1 MADSRSAVLYTAL
14 AGVRFFGPAILILIV
29 LSLLWTTKRTKEEDN
44 AKSNGYAPISSS
56 SYSNE
61 NNNPIVNV
69 TVPVKTPRRPWI
81 LTILVL
87 SAATYLLDG
96 TVIVLQAVLWKKWEG
111 AYGKWMGLEAT
122 NVLGLVAFGGLVV
135 IGTWKDAKGEDV
147 WLLRRLNAFALVA
160 VTFAI
165 AEVVLLGFAIPI
177 NKGPDMPPHIPENPP
192 PPGLALAPFVH
203 FGLTTFRLLV
213 LLPFFLIV
221 SRPAT
226 KYVPYA
232 NRPTEAAEGGES
244 MTETSNLLTVPGAG
258 YGTLP
263 PPSTAPSIHSS
274 NPGSTEGEFSTSKPA
289 KASKDDSKD
298 APEPSWGETLAKVT
312 RLIPYLWPA
321 KSPRLQFL
329 ASLCFV
335 ILLVG
340 RVINVLMPLTL
351 RSLVQEFEEGTR
363 GRFPLELIL
372 AYCGLRLLQGSGGL
386 GAARDILWAP
396 VMQYSDRGTTGVEDV
411 ADFQSKSADISPSW
425 SFTEMSQL
433 CFDHLLNLSLA
444 FHTHRKTG
452 EIMRILDRG
461 SAINRMFEL
470 LLFSILPTLLDIIV
484 AVGAFFYFFGWELC
498 LVICI
503 VMVSYI
509 GASISLTRWR
519 TKLRRAMVERDVI
532 TRGIHTDSL
541 LNYETI
547 KYFVGE
553 EHEGQ
558 RYREAMAKYQVLE
571 YKVIA
576 SLNLLNFI
584 QNFIISVGLLVG
596 SLIVASR
603 IVNLTSTASDFVFF
617 ITYLAQL
624 YGPLNMLGSLYRA
637 INQSMVDTEKL
648 LTLLNEPT
656 EVNDKPGAPDLVV
669 TDGAITFEN
678 VSFSYDKKTTA
689 LHDVSFTVPKGHSVA
704 LVGESGG
711 GKSTILRL
719 LFRQYDLQQGEGRI
733 LIDGQD
739 IRDVTQ
745 SSLRKAIGVV
755 PQDSVLFNASIVY
768 NIGYGKFGSSQEEIE
783 NAAQAAQM
791 HDRILTFPDGY
802 ETRVGERGVR
812 LSGGEKQRVSIART
826 FLKNPPILAL
836 DEATSAL
843 DTATEKEIQKAL
855 QNLLSG
861 RTSLSIAHRLSTI
874 SSADI
879 ILVLKDGRVVE
890 SGSHEDLLAR
900 KGEFSAMWA
909 KQVTKDDAQAS
920 LIPMPGALSGG
931 ADEGY
936 IVADVKET
944 MEEPA
949 PAPQV
954 TPEVDINPFLAPG
967 PVIVALPPTEA
978 ELKAEQDLPVQEENR
993 LQVESAAP
1001 SKAPSKA
1008 PSVRSAVAQNAE
1020 VAGVIAA
1027 AEASRASESTVVG
1040 ETNFTS
1046 ELIAESP
1053 SAYAEDIP
1061 EEAPTLTA
1069 TEATQQPA
1077 AEVPAAVAFPTSTP
1091 QLSPAFI
1098 PPVSFPASPSE
1109 SSSQRKLPSAAP
1121 TPSISFMPLDP
1132 PSARQNGNGT
1142 QTPAEDK
1149 EPKRKRISSQN
1160 LQRLARRLSLGRKN
1174 STSNSIPQVT
1184 SQASNGGEASREA
1197 SIDIGPSTP
1206 PATSS
1211 ATPIP
1216 KTTSPAVSAAV
1227 AAAASADAQSP
1238 SESESIST
1246 STSKLKKKQL
1256 QKKKPTKKGTTF

>member
-1 MADSRSAVLYTAL
+1 MEDNGSALLYTAL
-14 AGVRFFGPAILILIV
+14 AGVRFFGPAILVLIV
-29 LSLLWTTKRTKEEDN
+29 LSLLWTTTKTSEDN
-44 AKSNGYAPISSS
+44 VKSNGDAPQSSDS
-56 SYSNE
+56 
-61 NNNPIVNV
+61 PIVNV
-69 TVPVKTPRRPWI
+69 TVPVKTPRRTLI
-81 LTILVL
+81 LTILAL
-87 SAATYLLDG
+87 SATTYLLDG
-96 TVIVLQAVLWKKWEG
+96 TVVVLQAVLWRKWEG
-111 AYGKWMGLEAT
+111 AYGKWTGVEVA
-122 NVLGLVAFGGLVV
+122 NVLGLIAFGGLAVV
-135 IGTWKDAKGEDV
+135 GTWKDAKGNDV
-147 WLLRRLNAFALVA
+147 WMLRRTKAFALVA
-160 VTFAI
+160 VSFTV
-165 AEVVLLGFAIPI
+165 AEVVLLGLVIPI
-177 NKGPDMPPHIPENPP
+177 NKAPPPAPPHIPENPP
-192 PPGLALAPFVH
+192 PPGLTLAPFLH
-203 FGLTTFRLLV
+203 FGLTVFRLLV
-213 LLPFFLIV
+213 LLPFFPIV
-221 SRPAT
+221 ARPIT
-226 KYVPYA
+226 RYVPYA
-232 NRPTEAAEGGES
+232 VHATEDAGAS
-244 MTETSNLLTVPGAG
+244 TETSNLLTVPNPG

-274 NPGSTEGEFSTSKPA
+274 NPGSTEGEFSTTKPP
-289 KASKDDSKD
+289 KVTKDDKD
-298 APEPSWGETLAKVT
+298 VSEPSWSETLAKVR
-312 RLIPYLWPA
+312 RLVPYLWPA
-321 KSPRLQFL
+321 KSPKLQFL
-329 ASLCFV
+329 ASMCFV
-335 ILLVG
+335 ILIVG

-351 RSLVQEFEEGTR
+351 RSLVQELEEGR
-363 GRFPLELIL
+363 SGRFPLELIL
-372 AYCGLRLLQGSGGL
+372 MYCGLRLLQGSGGL

-396 VMQYSDRGTTGVEDV
+396 VMQYSDR
-411 ADFQSKSADISPSW
+411 
-425 SFTEMSQL
+425 EMSQL

-470 LLFSILPTLLDIIV
+470 LLFSILPTLLDIVV
-484 AVGAFFYFFGWELC
+484 ALGAFFYFFGWELC
-498 LVICI
+498 IVICI

-509 GASISLTRWR
+509 AASISLTRWR

-541 LNYETI
+541 LNYDTI

-584 QNFIISVGLLVG
+584 QNFIISLGALVG
-596 SLIVASR
+596 SLIVAAR
-603 IVNLTSTASDFVFF
+603 IVESTSTASDFVFF

-624 YGPLNMLGSLYRA
+624 YGPLNMLGTLYRA

-689 LHDVSFTVPKGHSVA
+689 LQDVSFTVPKGHSVA

-719 LFRQYDLQQGEGRI
+719 LFRQYDLQPGQGRI

-768 NIGYGKFGSSQEEIE
+768 NIGYGKFGSTQEEIE

-843 DTATEKEIQKAL
+843 DTATEKEIQRAL

-874 SSADI
+874 ASADI
-879 ILVLKDGRVVE
+879 ILVLKDGRIVE
-890 SGSHEDLLAR
+890 SGSHDELVAR
-900 KGEFSAMWA
+900 NGEFATMWA
-909 KQVTKDDAQAS
+909 KQVSKDDQHV
-920 LIPMPGALSGG
+920 GVLS
-931 ADEGY
+931 APVEVPEAAEEGY
-936 IVADVKET
+936 VVADVKEAV
-944 MEEPA
+944 EA
-949 PAPQV
+949 PAPLPQV
-954 TPEVDINPFLAPG
+954 MPEADLNPFLAPG
-967 PVIVALPPTEA
+967 PVIMPWPPTEV
-978 ELKAEQDLPVQEENR
+978 DLQNGHA
-993 LQVESAAP
+993 QGQYAASAKTGSAIP

-1008 PSVRSAVAQNAE
+1008 PSVREAVTQDTDVKAM
-1020 VAGVIAA
+1020 VAA
-1027 AEASRASESTVVG
+1027 AEASRASESTVVE
-1040 ETNFTS
+1040 ETQANAPS
-1046 ELIAESP
+1046 EEPMAESP
-1053 SAYAEDIP
+1053 SGVAEDFP
-1061 EEAPTLTA
+1061 EEQVAAPA
-1069 TEATQQPA
+1069 TEVTQQPA
-1077 AEVPAAVAFPTSTP
+1077 AAAPPPVAFPTTSTP
-1091 QLSPAFI
+1091 DPSP
-1098 PPVSFPASPSE
+1098 PPAAPIGFPGSPSE
-1109 SSSQRKLPSAAP
+1109 TSSQRKLPSAAP
-1121 TPSISFMPLDP
+1121 TPSISFKPLDP
-1132 PSARQNGNGT
+1132 PSGRPTASGT

-1160 LQRLARRLSLGRKN
+1160 FQRLARRLSLGTRKN
-1174 STSNSIPQVT
+1174 SSSNSIPQVV
-1184 SQASNGGEASREA
+1184 SQTSNGGEASREA

-1206 PATSS
+1206 PISS
-1211 ATPIP
+1211 NLARA
-1216 KTTSPAVSAAV
+1216 SPAVSAAV
-1227 AAAASADAQSP
+1227 AAAASSDAQSP

-1256 QKKKPTKKGTTF
+1256 QKKKPTRKGTTF